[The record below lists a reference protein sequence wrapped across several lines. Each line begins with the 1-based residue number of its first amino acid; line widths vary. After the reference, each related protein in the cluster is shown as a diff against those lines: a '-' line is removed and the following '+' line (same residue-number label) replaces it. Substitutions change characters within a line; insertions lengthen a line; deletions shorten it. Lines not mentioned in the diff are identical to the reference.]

1 MNENLLIGI
10 AASALTAFSL
20 LPQLIKIW
28 KEKKADDV
36 SIGMLLVLLSGL
48 CLWVWYGIKIED
60 YIIIAANGFS
70 IVINICVVILTI
82 LYKKK
87 SIKPAAL

>member
-1 MNENLLIGI
+1 MNQNLLIGI

-20 LPQLIKIW
+20 IPQLIKIW
-28 KEKKADDV
+28 KDKKADDV

-60 YIIIAANGFS
+60 YIIITANGIS
-70 IVINICVVILTI
+70 ILINVCVIVLTM

-87 SIKPAAL
+87 SIKTAL